1 MEYKDEHILN
11 IRLYDFSLAF
21 SNIFFHYFNMGDENV
36 KINEILHEKCFICL
50 RNIKHCLDST
60 LSVYIFKC
68 TGENHCIGSIVCVSC
83 ADSYRAA
90 LYENESHRCPRDGNI
105 SKTFTYERLSL
116 INPFLPFASRFEC
129 EKCHKLITL
138 PEMVDPKH
146 NLLHYNLNLENDLN
160 ISASRNDSLSSRN
173 LEKLETLLKQDGIC
187 FVENIDPTLEITK
200 LAEGVVDHFL
210 NFPRAGTIDKIDT
223 QSFLNGNIS
232 NKQLQEHRIFPSTI
246 GKIIEGGASCTKT
259 SWKLRS
265 SKHIWN
271 FL

>member
-1 MEYKDEHILN
+1 
-11 IRLYDFSLAF
+11 
-21 SNIFFHYFNMGDENV
+21 
-36 KINEILHEKCFICL
+36 
-50 RNIKHCLDST
+50 
-60 LSVYIFKC
+60 
-68 TGENHCIGSIVCVSC
+68 
-83 ADSYRAA
+83 
-90 LYENESHRCPRDGNI
+90 
-105 SKTFTYERLSL
+105 
-116 INPFLPFASRFEC
+116 
-129 EKCHKLITL
+129 
-138 PEMVDPKH
+138 MVDPKH

-271 FL
+271 FLKKNLFPIYHKLIDSKSIMHKYDTSKLCYIPDFPRILIPNTVNTCHPYPFDIDPMILQNDAFYNEYNHEIIVVEIALTTVPITFIKGSHRPEWVKSKTGHYRNDFQPYAVSKHKLEKLHGATFETETVQVPAGTVI